1 MRKPTRELCI
11 DGYNLLYALGEAFRK
26 GTLEEQRERLEELLQ
41 DVRRR
46 TGYTMTIVYD
56 GRGSNHPL
64 EERGAFSRVFTPSR
78 MSADE
83 WIINHLQTSPAAA
96 RNTTV
101 VSSDRMIVSHAEAYG
116 AQALPSESFIGKH
129 IEKKCRKNNMHDSTG
144 ELSDS
149 QMAIWLQRFSGDDP
163 YAQEK

>member
-1 MRKPTRELCI
+1 MRKPARELCI
-11 DGYNLLYALGEAFRK
+11 DGYNLLHAMGKTFLQ
-26 GTLEEQRERLEELLQ
+26 GTLEEQREQLEKMLQ

-46 TGYTMTIVYD
+46 TGCTMIVVYD

-83 WIINHLQTSPAAA
+83 WIINHLRTSPAAA
-96 RNTTV
+96 LNTTV
-101 VSSDRMIVSHAEAYG
+101 VSSDRMIATHAEAYG

-129 IEKKCRKNNMHDSTG
+129 MGKRCRKDNTHDGTV

-149 QMAIWLQRFSGDDP
+149 QMAVWLQRFSGHNP
-163 YAQEK
+163 ETKEN